1 MKIKYIFIQTL
12 IVVAVSANC
21 VFANVCDNVQ
31 KYKLKNGQTLII
43 KEVKNDD
50 IVAIDTYIKTG
61 SRNENEK
68 NNGVAHFLEHLF
80 FKGTTNHQRGEFER
94 ILESKGASFN
104 AATSKDYTHYYIKI
118 DSKHFDEAMALHSDM
133 LLNIAIPQ
141 NELDMER
148 KVVIEEISR
157 SEDNPQS
164 RVFENLVKVLLK
176 DTPYERRV
184 LGTSDIISTIS
195 RDEIFDFYYDWYR
208 PENMVTVV
216 VGNVNPEHVIRE
228 VEKNFNKTYTKKAKQ
243 NTVMKLPNP
252 AQTEIITDSD
262 DINITYMLMGFRTTG
277 NNNLKEAYSLEIGA
291 QLFANG
297 ADTPLYDALKSK
309 ENLVLS
315 EYAGNYAMK
324 STGMFYIGSSFK
336 PDNYDRVFNE
346 TKTQL
351 FDFINKPIDEKKLQ
365 NIKNSIKRDFIY
377 SNESVMGMANEMGL
391 EEAVGG
397 GLNAYCNFIEI
408 INSITPNDIQKA
420 MKKYIKPE
428 NMVVSTMFPKNYQKS
443 EKAEKAEKPV
453 SNISENKKSENTLIE
468 TISGIDKYALSNG
481 SMLIFEPNKTN
492 DVVAIEILLKGGK
505 LLDKKAGTSSVLA
518 GTMLKS
524 TQTRNE
530 KQLQSDLD
538 NIGAIISLDDETT
551 YYSLSMKTTKDD
563 FEKAFEILTDIL
575 ENPAF
580 ENKFIKDTKNDL
592 LTYLNAKYD
601 KPLNLAID
609 KFKEK
614 IYQGTKL
621 NITTDNLKKSIP
633 NITRDDVLD
642 SYERV
647 FDTKNM
653 IISVVGNLDDKKVLE
668 KFSSIKLTS
677 PKFSQIK
684 DEDIKISV
692 PKLTQNMCVQSPK
705 DIQAAWILQGY
716 LTDGLK
722 DEKEYVTLN
731 VINNILGSGF
741 TSRLFENL
749 REKKGLAYEVGSS
762 NSAGYKNGIFLMY
775 IGTNPNNISVVKK
788 DFACEISDLINNK
801 ISEKELED
809 AKSKLK
815 GRYILSQETN
825 ATRAYR
831 RAYYELFDK
840 NFKFGYDYPRLID
853 NVTKEDVI
861 NVSKRIFSNPYVM
874 SIVASE
880 EYLKNEVNK

>member
-1 MKIKYIFIQTL
+1 MKIKYIFIQAL
-12 IVVAVSANC
+12 IITAFSANC
-21 VFANVCDNVQ
+21 VLANVCDNVQ

-43 KEVKNDD
+43 KEIKNDD

-61 SRNENEK
+61 SMNENEK

-94 ILESKGASFN
+94 ILESKGGSFN

-164 RVFENLVKVLLK
+164 RVFENLIKTVLK

-184 LGTSDIISTIS
+184 LGTTDIISNIS
-195 RDEIFDFYYDWYR
+195 RDEIFNFYYDWYR

-216 VGNVNPEHVIRE
+216 VGNVNPEHVIKE
-228 VEKNFNKTYTKKAKQ
+228 VEKNFTKDYTKKAKQ
-243 NTVMKLPNP
+243 NSIIKLPAP
-252 AQTEIITDSD
+252 VKSQVVEDKD
-262 DINITYMLMGFRTTG
+262 DITISYMLMGFRTIG
-277 NNNLKEAYSLEIGA
+277 NNNLKEAYALEIGA

-324 STGMFYIGSSFK
+324 NTGIFYIGSSFK
-336 PDNYDRVFNE
+336 PDNYDKVLAE

-365 NIKNSIKRDFIY
+365 NIKNSLKRDFIY
-377 SNESVMGMANEMGL
+377 SNESVMGIANEIGF

-397 GLNAYCNFIEI
+397 GLSSYCNFTDI
-408 INSITPNDIQKA
+408 INSITSNDIQKA
-420 MKKYIKPE
+420 LKKYIKQE
-428 NMVVSTMFPKNYQKS
+428 NMVISAMFPQNYQK
-443 EKAEKAEKPV
+443 EEKPAANI
-453 SNISENKKSENTLIE
+453 NISKNKKNENTLLE
-468 TISGIDKYALSNG
+468 TINGIDKYALSNG
-481 SMLIFEPNKTN
+481 AMLIFEPNKAN
-492 DVVAIEILLKGGK
+492 DVVAVEILLKGGK

-518 GTMLKS
+518 GSMLKS

-530 KQLQSDLD
+530 KQLQADLN

-563 FEKAFEILTDIL
+563 FDKAFEILTDIL

-647 FDTKNM
+647 FDTRNM
-653 IISVVGNLDDKKVLE
+653 IISVVGNLEDKKVLD
-668 KFSSIKLTS
+668 KFSSLKLTS
-677 PKFSQIK
+677 QKFSKIK
-684 DEDIKISV
+684 DEDIKITV
-692 PKLTQNMCVQSPK
+692 PKLTQTECTLSSK

-716 LTDGLK
+716 LTNGLS

-762 NSAGYKNGIFLMY
+762 SSASYKNGIFLMY
-775 IGTNPNNISVVKK
+775 IGTNPNNISTVKK
-788 DFACEISDLINNK
+788 DFACEVVDLMNNK
-801 ISEKELED
+801 ISDKELED
-809 AKSKLK
+809 AKSKMK
-815 GRYILSQETN
+815 GKYILSQETN
-825 ATRAYR
+825 ATRAFR

-853 NVTKEDVI
+853 NITKEDII

-874 SIVASE
+874 SIVAPD